1 MKSRGEKPTVKIRDI
16 MISPV
21 ITVLENQPVE
31 KVAKL
36 MRHGKVGSVVVVD
49 EQQKPIGIITER
61 DVVRILG
68 RLEPWL
74 LGSPLRTLMSKPL
87 ITISTN
93 GSLRDGIQTM
103 YSRNI
108 RRLPVVSDKEKTGQI
123 VGIITDK
130 DILRLLMKNQNLVQS
145 LLTDDIIGQNIQ
157 TFQERFAEYWFGDTL
172 MHRK

>member
-1 MKSRGEKPTVKIRDI
+1 MTTRVVTDTEDQNISSASRKMFENNIGSIIIVDNEKDKKAV
-16 MISPV
+16 
-21 ITVLENQPVE
+21 
-31 KVAKL
+31 
-36 MRHGKVGSVVVVD
+36 
-49 EQQKPIGIITER
+49 GIITER

-108 RRLPVVSDKEKTGQI
+108 RRLPVVSDKEESGQI

-172 MHRK
+172 IHRK